1 MEHPENK
8 KDKPNF
14 IIFPS
19 LSFEGARRK
28 YFHERQQ
35 LDLSSTI
42 PSADPCKA
50 LNGRSRTKKKNPC
63 CPIPWQFSCLHH
75 HHESACVRVGTAHA
89 DGHRLQLRP
98 CSPLGGEQGGT
109 MAIRCS
115 HSSAAWP
122 GGKNHFFQ
130 DNAAAVQANH
140 PTRHLK
146 LSYDKTPRSAIA
158 HRSRY
163 YCSKGP
169 ELSPSIFAPQPRS
182 GYEPQGPQT
191 SASEVSSCKECKQLR
206 NASGFPTRIH
216 RGKPRHQA
224 TAAFQERIRAEK

>member
-1 MEHPENK
+1 MG
-8 KDKPNF
+8 
-14 IIFPS
+14 
-19 LSFEGARRK
+19 GAG
-28 YFHERQQ
+28 Q
-35 LDLSSTI
+35 
-42 PSADPCKA
+42 
-50 LNGRSRTKKKNPC
+50 KKK
-63 CPIPWQFSCLHH
+63 IPVAPSPGSSAVCITTMNQP
-75 HHESACVRVGTAHA
+75 ACVWALPTLTGIA
-89 DGHRLQLRP
+89 
-98 CSPLGGEQGGT
+98 CSSDPALLLEESEEGLWPSG
-109 MAIRCS
+109 AP
-115 HSSAAWP
+115 AAAQH
-122 GGKNHFFQ
+122 GQEEKIIFFQ
-130 DNAAAVQANH
+130 DNAAAGQANH
-140 PTRHLK
+140 PTRCLK